1 MDYIMQITQKNF
13 HDNVPV
19 AKHCCFIPSH
29 YGLPVIV
36 FLWKYYLYIG
46 LYSQFHCCHQKKKPF
61 LPHLKRCIVHLD
73 NVIEAFIC
81 PILSIPF
88 DKIAD
93 YHSKSF
99 DEYLIAETILG
110 CHDPEA
116 FKIFHSICPINIERM
131 DAEDFTD
138 DWAWHR
144 GLLPAWHRGRLPR
157 LMEGMGYNYD
167 VDMVPD
173 KDWGALWNQVQGW
186 HKCKLDTEWIST
198 CVPWEDDYGNII
210 YPLILSHSQHTSPMT
225 VWMNLIHTAQIM
237 AVMIKREE
245 LEGGARPIGFD
256 SSLVA
261 GMSYR
266 SSKDQ
271 PPSSIQSR
279 EPCQGKDQIFEEET
293 MYPSP
298 TPSETTGDMVSDI
311 ETSNGNGGTNFHE
324 EENLDE
330 IDDSPKEPTKLTSGP
345 TTDNVPSEPPNDVQ
359 LDLAPCSSDEGFQ
372 HMLLTDGPHDQ
383 INISL
388 DPPTTKC
395 SRGHL
400 AGSNKKGKAKQT
412 ERGPEFVTT
421 HVLQSKAH
429 HPSLELQYD
438 MVVVTISPHK
448 KPMVMSGWSQQL
460 CDVSPTIL
468 RPTAGPSH
476 SSKSTIQ
483 TASTPSDE
491 AIQNDVPSVLK
502 NLPAVLHSLAKKSI
516 GDEEDIVE
524 QFVKVFSTL
533 KDIGKTHQL
542 QVSTMFSKIK
552 ANKHAYYL
560 NCNLVEDAMRLGMYL
575 KKKERELRNDGK
587 DVDVSVK
594 KGYMILACV
603 GTAVYSVQTP
613 MNIVSLHLAPVKYV
627 QSSPDKPLYFCTV

>member
-1 MDYIMQITQKNF
+1 MSNYYWPNSLPTEIHMDYIMQVRYSIQATDDEDVYQITQKNF

-19 AKHCCFIPSH
+19 AKHRCFIPSC
-29 YGLPVIV
+29 YSLPDIV

-46 LYSQFHCCHQKKKPF
+46 LYSWFHHHHQKKNPF
-61 LPHLKRCIVHLD
+61 LPYLKRCIVHLD
-73 NVIEAFIC
+73 NVIEAFIH

-99 DEYLIAETILG
+99 DEYLITETILG

-116 FKIFHSICPINIERM
+116 FKIFHSRCPINIKRM

-144 GLLPAWHRGRLPR
+144 GLLLAWHRGCLPR

-167 VDMVPD
+167 VHMVPD
-173 KDWGALWNQVQGW
+173 KDWRALWNEVQGW

-210 YPLILSHSQHTSPMT
+210 YPPAHQPHDGLDESYPHSPDHGSYDPFDADMRS
-225 VWMNLIHTAQIM
+225 ME
-237 AVMIKREE
+237 IKREE

-266 SSKDQ
+266 SSMDQ
-271 PPSSIQSR
+271 PTSSIQSR

-298 TPSETTGDMVSDI
+298 IPSETTQDMVSDI
-311 ETSNGNGGTNFHE
+311 ETSNGDGGTNFHE

-330 IDDSPKEPTKLTSGP
+330 IDDNLKEPTKLTSGP

-359 LDLAPCSSDEGFQ
+359 SDLAPCSSDEGFQ

-395 SRGHL
+395 LRGCP
-400 AGSNKKGKAKQT
+400 AGSSKKGKAKQT
-412 ERGPEFVTT
+412 ERGPEFITT

-438 MVVVTISPHK
+438 KVVVTISPCK
-448 KPMVMSGWSQQL
+448 KPMVMSGCSQQL

-476 SSKSTIQ
+476 SSKLMIQ

-491 AIQNDVPSVLK
+491 ATQNDVPSVLK

-524 QFVKVFSTL
+524 QA
-533 KDIGKTHQL
+533 IGSLMDDLPELADNGHNWPTYGSWVL
-542 QVSTMFSKIK
+542 
-552 ANKHAYYL
+552 HAIADEGL
-560 NCNLVEDAMRLGMYL
+560 MGFLVGSETRP
-575 KKKERELRNDGK
+575 
-587 DVDVSVK
+587 
-594 KGYMILACV
+594 I
-603 GTAVYSVQTP
+603 
-613 MNIVSLHLAPVKYV
+613 HLAQLRGLGEDWAP
-627 QSSPDKPLYFCTV
+627 QTNEE